1 MNDTEAAKVLAT
13 LKAAYPNTYRDMKP
27 ADAKAAVNLWTR
39 MFKDYPYET
48 IDGAVMGFIANDK
61 KGFAPVPGQIMDM
74 VLKITQEPELTEM
87 DAWSMVSKALR
98 NGIYGA
104 EEEFDK
110 LPEVVQQAVGSPSMI
125 RNWAQMECDAVES
138 VIQSNFMR
146 SFRAKKKAQREMAA
160 LPADVKETFEQI
172 SGSFDMKQIAG

>member
-1 MNDTEAAKVLAT
+1 ME
-13 LKAAYPNTYRDMKP
+13 
-27 ADAKAAVNLWTR
+27 
-39 MFKDYPYET
+39 
-48 IDGAVMGFIANDK
+48 
-61 KGFAPVPGQIMDM
+61 
-74 VLKITQEPELTEM
+74 LKITKEPELSEM
-87 DAWSMVSKALR
+87 DACSMVSKALR

-172 SGSFDMKQIAG
+172 SGAFDMKQIAG